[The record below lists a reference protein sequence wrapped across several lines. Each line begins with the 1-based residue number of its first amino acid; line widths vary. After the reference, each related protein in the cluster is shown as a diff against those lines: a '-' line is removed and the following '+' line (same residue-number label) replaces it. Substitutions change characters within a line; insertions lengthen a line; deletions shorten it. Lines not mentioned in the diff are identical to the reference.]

1 MIRRKPL
8 RSASILVVFT
18 ILACIIPNQFVDAA
32 YVVSVPAH
40 DEDCFNIVSPGAAG
54 GTLHGNFDLL
64 NDELSSEPV
73 SVVILDTKEEH
84 VLFRSRR
91 RASEGI
97 FRITLK
103 PDQKVSLCLQN
114 GLVTAGRGRKSKS
127 ARTHDGEDR
136 IIGFEYAVEAKNENK
151 EVHSQN
157 EKNRKAAGELHRGLL
172 NLITHHQYMRVRE
185 GSHREVVE
193 ATFGQLMWWVIMQGI
208 VVIAIAA
215 VQILYFR
222 HFLERRRYL

>member
-8 RSASILVVFT
+8 RSAAILVVFT
-18 ILACIIPNQFVDAA
+18 ILACIIPYQFVDAA
-32 YVVSVPAH
+32 YVATVPAH
-40 DEDCFNIVSPGAAG
+40 DEACFNILSPGAAG

-64 NDELSSEPV
+64 NDELSPEPV

-103 PDQKVSLCLQN
+103 PEQKVSLCLQN

-136 IIGFEYAVEAKNENK
+136 VIGFEYAVEPKNENK

-172 NLITHHQYMRVRE
+172 NLINHHQYMRVRE

-193 ATFGQLMWWVIMQGI
+193 ATFGQLMWWVVLQGI

>member
-1 MIRRKPL
+1 M
-8 RSASILVVFT
+8 VFT

-32 YVVSVPAH
+32 YVVSVRAH
-40 DEDCFNIVSPGAAG
+40 DEECFNIASPGAAG

-97 FRITLK
+97 FKITLK

-136 IIGFEYAVEAKNENK
+136 VIGFEYAVEPKNGNK
-151 EVHSQN
+151 EVHTQN
-157 EKNRKAAGELHRGLL
+157 EKNSKAAGELRRGLL
-172 NLITHHQYMRVRE
+172 NLITHHSYMRVRE
-185 GSHREVVE
+185 STHREVVE
-193 ATFGQLMWWVIMQGI
+193 ATFGQLMWWVILQGI